1 MANTTVAIP
10 DTLTFEFEGRTF
22 SASGGLDFEFTWA
35 AFGIG
40 SFEAWG
46 QRGFDSRMGADDLH
60 IIGVEIEEVF
70 DADGDSL
77 PKAEEDALAN
87 NPKVAEALIEAA
99 DKLFDN
105 DAKFADQVE
114 EIANDSGDDLF

>member
-35 AFGIG
+35 DFGIG

-46 QRGFDSRMGADDLH
+46 QRGFDSQMGADDLH
-60 IIGVEIEEVF
+60 IIGVEIEELF
-70 DADGDSL
+70 DAEGDSL

-87 NPKVAEALIEAA
+87 NPKVAEALINAA

-105 DAKFADQVE
+105 DTKFAEHVE
-114 EIANDSGDDLF
+114 EMANDSGDDLF

>member
-22 SASGGLDFEFTWA
+22 SASGRLDFEFTWA
-35 AFGIG
+35 DFGIG

-60 IIGVEIEEVF
+60 IIGVEIEELF
-70 DADGDSL
+70 DAEGDSL

-87 NPKVAEALIEAA
+87 NPKVAEALINAA

-105 DAKFADQVE
+105 DTKFAEHVE
-114 EIANDSGDDLF
+114 EMANDSGDDLF